1 MMTGS
6 DGLVGGLGTG
16 VARGQ
21 GGAVLDDGERHQRV
35 VDRAAG
41 DPEPAEDVGQ
51 ASGQLGP
58 EEQWLHEPL
67 AEQPGGI
74 GGCQP

>member
-1 MMTGS
+1 ML
-6 DGLVGGLGTG
+6 DG
-16 VARGQ
+16 
-21 GGAVLDDGERHQRV
+21 GERHQRV